1 MEGCSLASQANLALQ
16 ALDTGADD
24 SWEDRSACR
33 GADVELFFSVEE
45 EDQQRALELCARC
58 EVRQECL
65 ESAIE
70 RREMYG
76 IWGGMLE
83 SDRRTLIR
91 DIRRREREARER
103 RKKREQSDAA

>member
-1 MEGCSLASQANLALQ
+1 MASQTIAALQ
-16 ALDTGADD
+16 SLDIGANN
-24 SWEDRSACR
+24 SWDEQAACR
-33 GADVELFFSVEE
+33 GADVEMFFSVEE
-45 EDQQRALELCARC
+45 ADQQRALELCARC

-76 IWGGMLE
+76 IWGGMTE

-103 RKKREQSDAA
+103 RKKNDAA